1 MSRFAITRKLY
12 QAMGLYWHN
21 FVDTSL
27 LAFRALVKNHKPIAH
42 FMSKMFAGLKDSR
55 KVCSHIRQSLALD
68 VGKYIL
74 IIENCIWEV
83 RSTNR
88 VVQCLDLD
96 LACAKLRSALERA
109 PTSYHTRLKNF
120 VHGVAVATIT

>member
-1 MSRFAITRKLY
+1 
-12 QAMGLYWHN
+12 
-21 FVDTSL
+21 
-27 LAFRALVKNHKPIAH
+27 
-42 FMSKMFAGLKDSR
+42 MFAGLKDSR

-109 PTSYHTRLKNF
+109 PTSHHTRLKNF
-120 VHGVAVATIT
+120 VHGVAVATMT